1 MSNISD
7 PFSSIYR
14 NLVSDLTDKD
24 QREKMEDYAIM
35 AGSIVAA
42 ESVPGL
48 GEVQMAIQFL
58 DFIDPFGYNQA
69 VNRKQVDN
77 LLLGQYENIQDMQSA
92 IASCYQS
99 GDASACTKA
108 GITSDQLTE
117 FKTYPQ
123 TVQDKLIKTRT
134 SWLYPTN
141 PVARYSQTFPC
152 MIATD
157 PSFMETNCKDPDYKK
172 LYMDYWNAN
181 QASFQADAEAAEKK
195 AAEDAAKGLISNG
208 AEESNTQ
215 TLTQMKILLVVIY
228 IIVILLVFFAL
239 KKRVK

>member
-1 MSNISD
+1 MSID
-7 PFSSIYR
+7 PFNAIYSD
-14 NLVSDLTDKD
+14 LVSDLHDKN
-24 QREKMEDYAIM
+24 QRKKMEDYAVM

-42 ESVPGL
+42 ESVPGI

-69 VNRKQVDN
+69 LNRKQVDN
-77 LLLGQYENIQDMQSA
+77 LLLGQYQNIQEMQNA
-92 IASCYQS
+92 IQECYQNGNADS
-99 GDASACTKA
+99 CQKA
-108 GITSDQLTE
+108 GISQTQLDE

-123 TVQDKLIKTRT
+123 SVQDKLVKTRT

-141 PVARYSQTFPC
+141 PIARYSQTFPC

-157 PSFMETNCKDPDYKK
+157 PGFMEINCKDPDYKK

-181 QASFQADAEAAEKK
+181 EASFQADAQAAEKK

-215 TLTQMKILLVVIY
+215 TITQMRILFVSIY
-228 IIVILLVFFAL
+228 ITLVLLVFFVLRKVL
-239 KKRVK
+239 KH

>member
-1 MSNISD
+1 MSID
-7 PFSSIYR
+7 PFNAIYSD
-14 NLVSDLTDKD
+14 LVSDLHDKN
-24 QREKMEDYAIM
+24 QREKMEDYAVM

-42 ESVPGL
+42 ESVPGI

-69 VNRKQVDN
+69 LNRKQVDN
-77 LLLGQYENIQDMQSA
+77 LLLGQYQNIQEMQNA
-92 IASCYQS
+92 IQECYQNGNADS
-99 GDASACTKA
+99 CQKA
-108 GITSDQLTE
+108 GISQTQLDE

-123 TVQDKLIKTRT
+123 SVQDKLVKTRT

-141 PVARYSQTFPC
+141 PIARYSQTFPC

-157 PSFMETNCKDPDYKK
+157 PGFMETNCKDPDYKK

-181 QASFQADAEAAEKK
+181 EASFQADAQAAEKK

-215 TLTQMKILLVVIY
+215 TLTQMRIIFVAIY
-228 IIVILLVFFAL
+228 ITLVLLVFFVLRKVL
-239 KKRVK
+239 KH

>member
-1 MSNISD
+1 MSID
-7 PFSSIYR
+7 PFNAIYSD
-14 NLVSDLTDKD
+14 LVSDLHDKN
-24 QREKMEDYAIM
+24 QREKMEDYAVM

-42 ESVPGL
+42 ESVPGI

-69 VNRKQVDN
+69 LNRKQVDN
-77 LLLGQYENIQDMQSA
+77 LLLGQYQNIQEMQDA
-92 IASCYQS
+92 IRGCYQN
-99 GDASACTKA
+99 GSADSCQKA
-108 GITSDQLTE
+108 GISQTQLDE

-123 TVQDKLIKTRT
+123 SVQDKLVKTRT

-141 PVARYSQTFPC
+141 PIARYSQTFPC

-157 PSFMETNCKDPDYKK
+157 PGFMETNCKDPDYKK

-181 QASFQADAEAAEKK
+181 EASFQADAQAAEKK

-215 TLTQMKILLVVIY
+215 TLTQMRILFVAIY
-228 IIVILLVFFAL
+228 ITLVLLVFFVLRRVL
-239 KKRVK
+239 KH

>member
-1 MSNISD
+1 MSID
-7 PFSSIYR
+7 PFNAIYSD
-14 NLVSDLTDKD
+14 LVSDLHDKN
-24 QREKMEDYAIM
+24 QREKMEDYAVM

-42 ESVPGL
+42 ESVPGI

-69 VNRKQVDN
+69 LNRKQVDN
-77 LLLGQYENIQDMQSA
+77 LLLGQYQNIQEMQNA
-92 IASCYQS
+92 IQGCYQNGNADS
-99 GDASACTKA
+99 CQKA
-108 GITSDQLTE
+108 GISQTQLDE

-123 TVQDKLIKTRT
+123 SVQDKLVKTRT

-141 PVARYSQTFPC
+141 PIARYSQTFPC

-157 PSFMETNCKDPDYKK
+157 PGFMETNCKDPDYKN

-181 QASFQADAEAAEKK
+181 KASFQADAQAAEKK

-215 TLTQMKILLVVIY
+215 TLTQMRILFVAIY
-228 IIVILLVFFAL
+228 ITLVLLVFFVLRKVL
-239 KKRVK
+239 KH